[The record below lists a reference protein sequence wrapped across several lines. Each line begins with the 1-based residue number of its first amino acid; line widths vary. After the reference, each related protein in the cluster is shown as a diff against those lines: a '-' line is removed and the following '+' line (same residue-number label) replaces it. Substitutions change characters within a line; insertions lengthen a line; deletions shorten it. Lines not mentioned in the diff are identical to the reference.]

1 MTISFW
7 NLENKI
13 YSPITKRYFKE
24 VISSYSNDNFRSSI
38 VMLYTLVIC
47 DLLYKLQELKDMGDT
62 SATHLLEEIDSA
74 RANLVYSRSAWEKD
88 LINKISERTN
98 LLEDHTITNID
109 YLQKHRNL
117 CAHPSLDEDY
127 ELFSPNKE
135 TVAAH
140 IRNTLEEIFIK
151 PPIFIKEITSLLVE
165 DLSVKKY
172 TYINDYENLS
182 KYLNNKYFS
191 RMTDKMFLNVFKVIW
206 KFVYILNNPEC
217 VTNRQINNMC
227 LQVMLDLKKLEVLRH
242 IKDTPSHYSNI
253 LLSDEEKLSLI
264 TNLCCSTPQL
274 YSSFPETFQSEL
286 STALATAT
294 IPLKLLTWF
303 KYDNLYDYHYIILDF
318 IEKNP
323 QIILSKDFSDKI
335 RNYFSSNGDLSY
347 WIDIS
352 ILYFS
357 KSSDFN
363 TADKRFDTH
372 ISPII
377 EILTEPQLKNLLTVI
392 NDNGQI
398 HRRGRSYEDNT
409 IIVHKTS
416 TRLNLDP
423 KYFAEFENF
432 EYKNSEAD

>member
-182 KYLNNKYFS
+182 KYLNTK
-191 RMTDKMFLNVFKVIW
+191 
-206 KFVYILNNPEC
+206 
-217 VTNRQINNMC
+217 
-227 LQVMLDLKKLEVLRH
+227 
-242 IKDTPSHYSNI
+242 
-253 LLSDEEKLSLI
+253 
-264 TNLCCSTPQL
+264 
-274 YSSFPETFQSEL
+274 
-286 STALATAT
+286 
-294 IPLKLLTWF
+294 
-303 KYDNLYDYHYIILDF
+303 
-318 IEKNP
+318 
-323 QIILSKDFSDKI
+323 
-335 RNYFSSNGDLSY
+335 
-347 WIDIS
+347 
-352 ILYFS
+352 
-357 KSSDFN
+357 
-363 TADKRFDTH
+363 
-372 ISPII
+372 
-377 EILTEPQLKNLLTVI
+377 
-392 NDNGQI
+392 
-398 HRRGRSYEDNT
+398 
-409 IIVHKTS
+409 
-416 TRLNLDP
+416 
-423 KYFAEFENF
+423 
-432 EYKNSEAD
+432 